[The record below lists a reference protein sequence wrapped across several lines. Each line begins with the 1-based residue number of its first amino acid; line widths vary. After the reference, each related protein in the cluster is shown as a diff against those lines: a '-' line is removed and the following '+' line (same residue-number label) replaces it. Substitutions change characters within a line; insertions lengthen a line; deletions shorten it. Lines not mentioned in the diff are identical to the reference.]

1 MPIFKKKKQQTEAIE
16 EKILQVLQHQ
26 IYMDLLVGYEKVQFI
41 SELIPVPPFLTFSI
55 PAGIQQRFQRAL
67 LCTLREQ
74 QIS

>member
-1 MPIFKKKKQQTEAIE
+1 MPIFKKKKTTNRGHRR
-16 EKILQVLQHQ
+16 KILQVLQHQ

-67 LCTLREQ
+67 LCALREQ

>member
-1 MPIFKKKKQQTEAIE
+1 MPIFKKKKTTNRGHRR
-16 EKILQVLQHQ
+16 KILQVLQHQ

>member
-1 MPIFKKKKQQTEAIE
+1 MPIFKKKKTTNRGHRR
-16 EKILQVLQHQ
+16 KILQVLQHQ
-26 IYMDLLVGYEKVQFI
+26 IYMDFLVGYEKVQFI

-67 LCTLREQ
+67 LCALREQ

>member
-41 SELIPVPPFLTFSI
+41 S
-55 PAGIQQRFQRAL
+55 
-67 LCTLREQ
+67 
-74 QIS
+74 